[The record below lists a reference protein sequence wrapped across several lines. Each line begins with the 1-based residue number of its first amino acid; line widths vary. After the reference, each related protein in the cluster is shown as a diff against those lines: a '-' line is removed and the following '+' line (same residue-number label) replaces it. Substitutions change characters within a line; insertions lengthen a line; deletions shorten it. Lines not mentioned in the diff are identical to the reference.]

1 MDKLGKPGSGFARTR
16 IPRPQIVF
24 HSIQPPSHS
33 QVSGICRSC
42 PCKMSQFPQKSS
54 MEPPLSECMNSR
66 VDSLDS
72 LSMDNFWLEVE
83 NIKQS
88 TEAEQEEC
96 NLADVKTPE
105 EGEAEA
111 EWLQDA
117 GLSDLIGEDTSENDN
132 IVLLSTLT
140 KTQAAAVQ
148 RRLDTYSRS
157 RRKKNKPPV
166 RDVRDIFGVV
176 GSENTLNAEPTSA
189 LQCKYGFSAED
200 YGSPVQ
206 TNILSMSYLPGTSTN
221 MSNHNIPLWWL
232 NVIPTLQMRKLRHTE
247 EKVVEMEES
256 DKDRSQHSV
265 ETSNCTQKHSRG
277 LQDFSCM
284 LRSPG
289 KEEIFCTD
297 IAYSEQAAI
306 LLKGSFL
313 QEPRKIKDE
322 SALTQFKIP
331 KGRLGMTRIGDL
343 SSQDM
348 KKIPTLALIE
358 LTALC
363 DILGLELKRNKA
375 AKQKAKENR
384 LFGVPLST
392 LLENDQKLIP
402 NAKVPLILQ
411 ALLSC
416 LEKKGLDTEGI
427 LRVSGSQT
435 RIKSLEEKLESD
447 FYTGLF
453 RWDEVRQN
461 DVSGLLKRFI
471 RELPTPLLTAEYLPA
486 FAAVQNIPDL
496 KQRLQALNLLIL
508 ILPEPNR
515 NTLKALLEFLS
526 KVVAREKKNKMNLW
540 NVSTVIAPNL
550 FMHKGL
556 ANKIPEGKEKQLAEG
571 AADVVRM
578 MIHYQDLLWTIS
590 SFLVAQVRKLN
601 ESSSRRYQFYDK
613 RIKNLLRKIHTD
625 KDKVEK
631 NQAEPSK
638 TVKVQTSLLLKD
650 SLEVHLNNGTKAAD
664 VLRQFQKHLSQNG
677 WSIVNKV
684 SLIKRNGAVESM
696 NLLLY
701 EVGGNI
707 SEHCLDP
714 DTYLLDLYHINP
726 HAEWIIKQNPSFP
739 RML

>member
-1 MDKLGKPGSGFARTR
+1 STR
-16 IPRPQIVF
+16 N
-24 HSIQPPSHS
+24 
-33 QVSGICRSC
+33 C
-42 PCKMSQFPQKSS
+42 PCKMSQLPPKS
-54 MEPPLSECMNSR
+54 PLASPASESTNSR
-66 VDSLDS
+66 VESLDN
-72 LSMDNFWLEVE
+72 LSMDSFWLEVE

-88 TEAEQEEC
+88 AEAEQEEC
-96 NLADVKTPE
+96 SLADVKTQE

-117 GLSDLIGEDTSENDN
+117 GLSDLLGDCASENDN

-157 RRKKNKPPV
+157 RRRKNKHPV
-166 RDVRDIFGVV
+166 RDVRDVFGSKERGIQPRSVV
-176 GSENTLNAEPTSA
+176 AQCPDFKSSPFWLSKIQDYLSSAAEA
-189 LQCKYGFSAED
+189 QD
-200 YGSPVQ
+200 YS
-206 TNILSMSYLPGTSTN
+206 
-221 MSNHNIPLWWL
+221 
-232 NVIPTLQMRKLRHTE
+232 
-247 EKVVEMEES
+247 
-256 DKDRSQHSV
+256 
-265 ETSNCTQKHSRG
+265 CTVRN
-277 LQDFSCM
+277 
-284 LRSPG
+284 PG
-289 KEEIFCTD
+289 KEELFNMD
-297 IAYSEQAAI
+297 VAYSEQAAV

-313 QEPRKIKDE
+313 SEPRRLKDGN
-322 SALTQFKIP
+322 ALPKFKIP
-331 KGRLGMTRIGDL
+331 KGRLGVTRIGDL
-343 SSQDM
+343 SAQDM

-363 DILGLELKRNKA
+363 DVLGFELKRNKA
-375 AKQKAKENR
+375 AKLKTTEKR
-384 LFGVPLST
+384 LFGVPLNT
-392 LLENDQKLIP
+392 LLENDQKLLP
-402 NAKVPLILQ
+402 STKVPLLLQ

-416 LEKKGLDTEGI
+416 LEKRGLETEGI

-435 RIKSLEEKLESD
+435 RIKSLEQKLEKD

-453 RWDEVRQN
+453 RWDEVHQN

-471 RELPTPLLTAEYLPA
+471 RELPAPLLTAEYLPA

-526 KVVAREKKNKMNLW
+526 KVVARENNNKMNLW
-540 NVSTVIAPNL
+540 NVSTVMAPNL

-556 ANKIPEGKEKQLAEG
+556 PNKIPEGKEKQLAEG

-578 MIHYQDLLWTIS
+578 MIHYQDLLWTVS

-601 ESSSRRYQFYDK
+601 ESNSKRYQFYDK
-613 RIKNLLRKIHTD
+613 RIKNLLRKIHAD

-638 TVKVQTSLLLKD
+638 IVKVHASLLLKD
-650 SLEVHLNNGTKAAD
+650 SLEVHLNNATRVAD
-664 VLRQFQKHLSQNG
+664 VLRQFQKNLCQNG
-677 WSIVNKV
+677 WNIVNTVNLRKC
-684 SLIKRNGAVESM
+684 NNSM
-696 NLLLY
+696 ECTNLLLY

-707 SEHCLDP
+707 GEHCLDP

-726 HAEWIIKQNPSFP
+726 HAEWIIKQNPSYP
-739 RML
+739 RMF

>member
-42 PCKMSQFPQKSS
+42 PCKMSQFSQKRS

-88 TEAEQEEC
+88 TETEQEEC

-105 EGEAEA
+105 DTAFLLIPYLSEGEAEA

-117 GLSDLIGEDTSENDN
+117 GLSDLIGEDTSDNGN

-176 GSENTLNAEPTSA
+176 NSEE
-189 LQCKYGFSAED
+189 
-200 YGSPVQ
+200 
-206 TNILSMSYLPGTSTN
+206 M
-221 MSNHNIPLWWL
+221 
-232 NVIPTLQMRKLRHTE
+232 
-247 EKVVEMEES
+247 VVGMEES

-265 ETSNCTQKHSRG
+265 ETSDYTQKHSRG

-313 QEPRKIKDE
+313 RESRRIKDE
-322 SALTQFKIP
+322 SALTFKIP
-331 KGRLGMTRIGDL
+331 KGRLGVTRIGDL
-343 SSQDM
+343 SPQDM

-375 AKQKAKENR
+375 SKQKTKENR

-402 NAKVPLILQ
+402 NTKVPLILQ

-601 ESSSRRYQFYDK
+601 ESSSRRYQFYDR
-613 RIKNLLRKIHTD
+613 RIKNLLRKIHAD

-684 SLIKRNGAVESM
+684 SLIKRNGAVESL

>member
-33 QVSGICRSC
+33 QVSGICSRSC
-42 PCKMSQFPQKSS
+42 PCKMSQFSQKRS

-88 TEAEQEEC
+88 TETEQEEC

-117 GLSDLIGEDTSENDN
+117 GLSDLIGEDTSDNGN

-176 GSENTLNAEPTSA
+176 NSEE
-189 LQCKYGFSAED
+189 
-200 YGSPVQ
+200 
-206 TNILSMSYLPGTSTN
+206 M
-221 MSNHNIPLWWL
+221 
-232 NVIPTLQMRKLRHTE
+232 
-247 EKVVEMEES
+247 VVGMEES

-265 ETSNCTQKHSRG
+265 ETSDYTQKPDSRG

-313 QEPRKIKDE
+313 RESRRIKDE

-331 KGRLGMTRIGDL
+331 KGRLGVTRIGDL
-343 SSQDM
+343 SPQDM

-375 AKQKAKENR
+375 SKQKTKENR

-402 NAKVPLILQ
+402 NTKVPLILQ

-601 ESSSRRYQFYDK
+601 ESSSRRYQFYDR
-613 RIKNLLRKIHTD
+613 RIKNLLRKIHAD

-684 SLIKRNGAVESM
+684 SLIKRNGAVESL

>member
-1 MDKLGKPGSGFARTR
+1 
-16 IPRPQIVF
+16 
-24 HSIQPPSHS
+24 
-33 QVSGICRSC
+33 
-42 PCKMSQFPQKSS
+42 MSQFSQKRS

-88 TEAEQEEC
+88 TETEQEEC

-117 GLSDLIGEDTSENDN
+117 GLSDLIGEDTSDNGN

-176 GSENTLNAEPTSA
+176 NSEE
-189 LQCKYGFSAED
+189 
-200 YGSPVQ
+200 
-206 TNILSMSYLPGTSTN
+206 M
-221 MSNHNIPLWWL
+221 
-232 NVIPTLQMRKLRHTE
+232 
-247 EKVVEMEES
+247 VVGMEES

-265 ETSNCTQKHSRG
+265 ETSDYTQKHSRG

-313 QEPRKIKDE
+313 RESRRIKDE
-322 SALTQFKIP
+322 SALTFKIP
-331 KGRLGMTRIGDL
+331 KGRLGVTRIGDL
-343 SSQDM
+343 SPQDM

-375 AKQKAKENR
+375 SKQKTKENR

-402 NAKVPLILQ
+402 NTKVPLILQ

-601 ESSSRRYQFYDK
+601 ESSSRRYQFYDR
-613 RIKNLLRKIHTD
+613 RIKNLLRKIHAD

-684 SLIKRNGAVESM
+684 SLIKRNGAVESL

>member
-1 MDKLGKPGSGFARTR
+1 MESSFSYSAPRKGQPGFSVPPPPRIAPPLPGSCLGLPRLSWLHPFPPRSGFSLQPGSFQTR
-16 IPRPQIVF
+16 PASALLPGASTWKRWGQSRCGIQSELGVRALPTQGSPRR
-24 HSIQPPSHS
+24 
-33 QVSGICRSC
+33 RSSTRNC
-42 PCKMSQFPQKSS
+42 PCKMNQFPQKSS
-54 MEPPLSECMNSR
+54 PESPLLECMNSR
-66 VDSLDS
+66 ADSLDS

-117 GLSDLIGEDTSENDN
+117 GLSDLIGDHTLDNGN

-157 RRKKNKPPV
+157 RRKKSKPPV
-166 RDVRDIFGVV
+166 RDVRDIFG
-176 GSENTLNAEPTSA
+176 GANSEEMVAE
-189 LQCKYGFSAED
+189 
-200 YGSPVQ
+200 V
-206 TNILSMSYLPGTSTN
+206 
-221 MSNHNIPLWWL
+221 
-232 NVIPTLQMRKLRHTE
+232 
-247 EKVVEMEES
+247 EES
-256 DKDRSQHSV
+256 DVDRSQSQHSV
-265 ETSNCTQKHSRG
+265 ETSNYTQKPDSRG

-284 LRSPG
+284 LGSPG
-289 KEEIFCTD
+289 KEEIFNTD
-297 IAYSEQAAI
+297 VAYSEQAAI

-313 QEPRKIKDE
+313 RESRRIKDK
-322 SALTQFKIP
+322 STLTFKIP
-331 KGRLGMTRIGDL
+331 KGRLGVTRIGDL
-343 SSQDM
+343 SPQDM

-363 DILGLELKRNKA
+363 DVLGLELKRNKA

-384 LFGVPLST
+384 LFGVPLIT

-402 NAKVPLILQ
+402 NTKVPLILQ

-416 LEKKGLDTEGI
+416 LEKKGLDNEGI

-435 RIKSLEEKLESD
+435 RIKGLEQKLESD

-453 RWDEVRQN
+453 HWDEVRQN

-508 ILPEPNR
+508 ILPEANR

-556 ANKIPEGKEKQLAEG
+556 PNKIPEGKEKQLAEG

-590 SFLVAQVRKLN
+590 SFLLAQVRKLN

-638 TVKVQTSLLLKD
+638 TVKVQTSLFMKD

-664 VLRQFQKHLSQNG
+664 VLRQFQKHVSQNG
-677 WSIVNKV
+677 WSIVNTV
-684 SLIKRNGAVESM
+684 NLIKCNGAVESM

-714 DTYLLDLYHINP
+714 DTYLLDLYQVNP
-726 HAEWIIKQNPSFP
+726 HAEWIIRQNPSFP
-739 RML
+739 WML

>member
-16 IPRPQIVF
+16 IPRPQLVF
-24 HSIQPPSHS
+24 HSIQPPSNS
-33 QVSGICRSC
+33 QVSGICSRSC

-66 VDSLDS
+66 ADYLDS

-96 NLADVKTPE
+96 NLTDVKTPE

-117 GLSDLIGEDTSENDN
+117 GLSDLIGDDTSDNDN
-132 IVLLSTLT
+132 VVLLSTLT

-166 RDVRDIFGVV
+166 RDVRDIFGVAS
-176 GSENTLNAEPTSA
+176 SEE
-189 LQCKYGFSAED
+189 
-200 YGSPVQ
+200 
-206 TNILSMSYLPGTSTN
+206 M
-221 MSNHNIPLWWL
+221 
-232 NVIPTLQMRKLRHTE
+232 
-247 EKVVEMEES
+247 VVEMEES
-256 DKDRSQHSV
+256 DKNRCQHSV
-265 ETSNCTQKHSRG
+265 ETSNYAQKHSRG
-277 LQDFSCM
+277 LQDFPCM
-284 LRSPG
+284 LGSPG

-306 LLKGSFL
+306 LLKGSFVR
-313 QEPRKIKDE
+313 ESRRIKDE

-331 KGRLGMTRIGDL
+331 KGRLGVTRIGDL
-343 SSQDM
+343 SPQDM

-402 NAKVPLILQ
+402 NTKVPLILQ

-435 RIKSLEEKLESD
+435 RIKSLGEKLESD
-447 FYTGLF
+447 FYSGLF

-515 NTLKALLEFLS
+515 NTLKTLLEFLS

-613 RIKNLLRKIHTD
+613 RIKNLLRKIHID

-714 DTYLLDLYHINP
+714 DTYLLDLYQINP

>member
-1 MDKLGKPGSGFARTR
+1 MERPGKPAPGVARLR
-16 IPRPQIVF
+16 IPRPRVLL
-24 HSIQPPSHS
+24 QPLEPA
-33 QVSGICRSC
+33 GTGRSTRNC
-42 PCKMSQFPQKSS
+42 PCKMSQIPPKSPLA
-54 MEPPLSECMNSR
+54 PPLSERISSG
-66 VDSLDS
+66 VDSLDR
-72 LSMDNFWLEVE
+72 LSMDSFWLEVE

-88 TEAEQEEC
+88 SEAEQEEC
-96 NLADVKTPE
+96 SLADVKTQE
-105 EGEAEA
+105 EGDAEA

-117 GLSDLIGEDTSENDN
+117 GLSDLLGDRASENDN

-157 RRKKNKPPV
+157 RRRKNKHPV

-176 GSENTLNAEPTSA
+176 GSGETVAEKEDSRSDQLWHN
-189 LQCKYGFSAED
+189 LQTAKVQKQTQD
-200 YGSPVQ
+200 YS
-206 TNILSMSYLPGTSTN
+206 
-221 MSNHNIPLWWL
+221 
-232 NVIPTLQMRKLRHTE
+232 
-247 EKVVEMEES
+247 
-256 DKDRSQHSV
+256 
-265 ETSNCTQKHSRG
+265 CTVRN
-277 LQDFSCM
+277 
-284 LRSPG
+284 PG
-289 KEEIFCTD
+289 KEEAFNMD
-297 IAYSEQAAI
+297 VAYSEQAAI

-313 QEPRKIKDE
+313 SESRRIKDGN
-322 SALTQFKIP
+322 ALTKFKIP
-331 KGRLGMTRIGDL
+331 KGRLGVTRIGDL
-343 SSQDM
+343 SAQDM

-363 DILGLELKRNKA
+363 DVIGFELKRNKA
-375 AKQKAKENR
+375 VKLKTTEKR
-384 LFGVPLST
+384 LFGVPLNT
-392 LLENDQKLIP
+392 LLENDQKLLP
-402 NAKVPLILQ
+402 NTKVPLLLQ

-416 LEKKGLDTEGI
+416 LEKRGLETEGI

-435 RIKSLEEKLESD
+435 RIKSLEQKLESD

-453 RWDEVRQN
+453 RWDEVHQN

-471 RELPTPLLTAEYLPA
+471 RELPAPLLTAEYLPA

-526 KVVAREKKNKMNLW
+526 KVVARENNNKMNLW
-540 NVSTVIAPNL
+540 NVSTVMAPNL

-556 ANKIPEGKEKQLAEG
+556 PNKIPEGKEKQLAEG

-578 MIHYQDLLWTIS
+578 MIHYQDLLWTVS

-601 ESSSRRYQFYDK
+601 ESNSKRYQFCDK
-613 RIKNLLRKIHTD
+613 RIKNLLRKIHAD

-631 NQAEPSK
+631 NQAEPCK
-638 TVKVQTSLLLKD
+638 IVKVHASLLLKD
-650 SLEVHLNNGTKAAD
+650 SLEVHLNNATRVAD
-664 VLRQFQKHLSQNG
+664 VLKQFQKNLCQNG
-677 WSIVNKV
+677 WNIVNTV
-684 SLIKRNGAVESM
+684 SLLKCNNSTEST

-707 SEHCLDP
+707 GEHCLDP

-726 HAEWIIKQNPSFP
+726 HAEWIIKQNPSYP
-739 RML
+739 RMF

>member
-1 MDKLGKPGSGFARTR
+1 MWGGRRGCSQTPSRHLVGDEEQLFVISGEARQLLLNSTAEGHGWTDCCSPPHLDMDKRGTHGSGVAR
-16 IPRPQIVF
+16 
-24 HSIQPPSHS
+24 
-33 QVSGICRSC
+33 SGIPKPWVVLAPAQPASCTRLGSLGSTRNC
-42 PCKMSQFPQKSS
+42 PCKMSQLPLKS
-54 MEPPLSECMNSR
+54 PLASLVSEGMNSR
-66 VDSLDS
+66 VEPLDN
-72 LSMDNFWLEVE
+72 LSMDSFWLEVE

-88 TEAEQEEC
+88 AEAEQEEC
-96 NLADVKTPE
+96 SLADVKTQE

-117 GLSDLIGEDTSENDN
+117 GLSDLLGDRASENDN

-157 RRKKNKPPV
+157 RRRKIKHPV

-176 GSENTLNAEPTSA
+176 NSEERAAE
-189 LQCKYGFSAED
+189 K
-200 YGSPVQ
+200 
-206 TNILSMSYLPGTSTN
+206 
-221 MSNHNIPLWWL
+221 
-232 NVIPTLQMRKLRHTE
+232 
-247 EKVVEMEES
+247 EES
-256 DKDRSQHSV
+256 RPDQLWHNLR
-265 ETSNCTQKHSRG
+265 TSNVQRTETQDYSCTVRN
-277 LQDFSCM
+277 
-284 LRSPG
+284 PG
-289 KEEIFCTD
+289 KEEVFNMD
-297 IAYSEQAAI
+297 IAYSEQAAV
-306 LLKGSFL
+306 LLKGSSFL
-313 QEPRKIKDE
+313 SESRRLKDGN
-322 SALTQFKIP
+322 ALTKFKIP
-331 KGRLGMTRIGDL
+331 KGRLGVTRIGDL
-343 SSQDM
+343 SAQDM

-363 DILGLELKRNKA
+363 DVLGFELKRNKA
-375 AKQKAKENR
+375 AKLKTTEKR
-384 LFGVPLST
+384 LFGVPLNT
-392 LLENDQKLIP
+392 LLENDQKLLP
-402 NAKVPLILQ
+402 NTKVPLLLQ

-416 LEKKGLDTEGI
+416 LEKRGLETEGI

-435 RIKSLEEKLESD
+435 RIKSLEQKLERE

-453 RWDEVRQN
+453 LWDEVHQN

-471 RELPTPLLTAEYLPA
+471 RELPAPLLTAEYLPA

-526 KVVAREKKNKMNLW
+526 KVVARENNNKMNLW
-540 NVSTVIAPNL
+540 NVSTVMAPNL

-556 ANKIPEGKEKQLAEG
+556 PNKIPEGKEKQLAEG

-578 MIHYQDLLWTIS
+578 MIHYQDLLWTVS

-601 ESSSRRYQFYDK
+601 ESNSKRYQFCDK
-613 RIKNLLRKIHTD
+613 RIKNLLRKIHAD

-638 TVKVQTSLLLKD
+638 IVKVHASLLLKD
-650 SLEVHLNNGTKAAD
+650 SLEVHLNNATRVAD
-664 VLRQFQKHLSQNG
+664 VLRQFQKTLCQNG
-677 WSIVNKV
+677 WNIVNTVNFLKC
-684 SLIKRNGAVESM
+684 NNSM
-696 NLLLY
+696 ECTNLFLY

-707 SEHCLDP
+707 GEHCLDP

-726 HAEWIIKQNPSFP
+726 HAEWIIKQNPSYP
-739 RML
+739 RMF

>member
-1 MDKLGKPGSGFARTR
+1 SFSTR
-16 IPRPQIVF
+16 N
-24 HSIQPPSHS
+24 
-33 QVSGICRSC
+33 C
-42 PCKMSQFPQKSS
+42 PCKMSQIPPKS
-54 MEPPLSECMNSR
+54 PLASLFSERVNSR
-66 VDSLDS
+66 VDSLDH
-72 LSMDNFWLEVE
+72 LSMDSFWLEVE

-88 TEAEQEEC
+88 SEAEQEEC
-96 NLADVKTPE
+96 SLADVKAQE
-105 EGEAEA
+105 EGDAEA

-117 GLSDLIGEDTSENDN
+117 GLSDLLGDRASENDN

-157 RRKKNKPPV
+157 RRRKHKHPV

-176 GSENTLNAEPTSA
+176 
-189 LQCKYGFSAED
+189 
-200 YGSPVQ
+200 
-206 TNILSMSYLPGTSTN
+206 
-221 MSNHNIPLWWL
+221 SNGET
-232 NVIPTLQMRKLRHTE
+232 VTQKE
-247 EKVVEMEES
+247 EKRPDQLWHDLQSANVQKQTQDYS
-256 DKDRSQHSV
+256 
-265 ETSNCTQKHSRG
+265 CTVRN
-277 LQDFSCM
+277 
-284 LRSPG
+284 PG
-289 KEEIFCTD
+289 KEEVFNMD
-297 IAYSEQAAI
+297 VAYSEQAAV

-313 QEPRKIKDE
+313 SESRRIKDGN
-322 SALTQFKIP
+322 ALTKFKIP
-331 KGRLGMTRIGDL
+331 KGRLGVTRIGDL
-343 SSQDM
+343 SAQDM

-363 DILGLELKRNKA
+363 DVLGFELKRNKA
-375 AKQKAKENR
+375 VKLKTAEKR
-384 LFGVPLST
+384 LFGVPLNT
-392 LLENDQKLIP
+392 LLENDQKLLP
-402 NAKVPLILQ
+402 NTKVPLLLQ

-416 LEKKGLDTEGI
+416 LEKRGLETEGI

-435 RIKSLEEKLESD
+435 RIKSLEQKLESD
-447 FYTGLF
+447 FYSGLF
-453 RWDEVRQN
+453 RWDDVHQN

-471 RELPTPLLTAEYLPA
+471 RELPAPLLTAEYLPA

-526 KVVAREKKNKMNLW
+526 KVVAREKNNKMNLW
-540 NVSTVIAPNL
+540 NVSTVMAPNL

-556 ANKIPEGKEKQLAEG
+556 PNKIPEGKEKQLAEG

-578 MIHYQDLLWTIS
+578 MIHYQDLLWTVS

-601 ESSSRRYQFYDK
+601 ESNSKRYQFCDK
-613 RIKNLLRKIHTD
+613 RIKNLLRKIHAD

-638 TVKVQTSLLLKD
+638 VVKVHASLLLKD
-650 SLEVHLNNGTKAAD
+650 SLEVHLNNATRVAD
-664 VLRQFQKHLSQNG
+664 VLKQFQKNLCQNG
-677 WSIVNKV
+677 WNIVNTVNLLKCN
-684 SLIKRNGAVESM
+684 SSMEST

-707 SEHCLDP
+707 GEHCLDP

-726 HAEWIIKQNPSFP
+726 HAEWIIKQNPSYII
-739 RML
+739 

>member
-1 MDKLGKPGSGFARTR
+1 MSASSPDILILIDFNLFLSSL
-16 IPRPQIVF
+16 
-24 HSIQPPSHS
+24 HS
-33 QVSGICRSC
+33 RSC
-42 PCKMSQFPQKSS
+42 PCKMSQFPQKRS

-88 TEAEQEEC
+88 TETEQEEC

-117 GLSDLIGEDTSENDN
+117 GLSDLIGEDTSDNDN

-176 GSENTLNAEPTSA
+176 NSEVCCFTDFQNISMHPSSFFGFLA
-189 LQCKYGFSAED
+189 L
-200 YGSPVQ
+200 
-206 TNILSMSYLPGTSTN
+206 
-221 MSNHNIPLWWL
+221 
-232 NVIPTLQMRKLRHTE
+232 
-247 EKVVEMEES
+247 
-256 DKDRSQHSV
+256 
-265 ETSNCTQKHSRG
+265 
-277 LQDFSCM
+277 
-284 LRSPG
+284 SPG

-313 QEPRKIKDE
+313 RESRRIKDE
-322 SALTQFKIP
+322 SQFKIP
-331 KGRLGMTRIGDL
+331 KGRLGVTRIGDL
-343 SSQDM
+343 SPQDM

-375 AKQKAKENR
+375 SKQKTKENR

-402 NAKVPLILQ
+402 NTKVPLILQ

-601 ESSSRRYQFYDK
+601 ESTSRRYQFYDK

-631 NQAEPSK
+631 NQ

-684 SLIKRNGAVESM
+684 SLIKRVQNTSFE
-696 NLLLY
+696 NLCFY
-701 EVGGNI
+701 PTG
-707 SEHCLDP
+707 EHCLDP

-726 HAEWIIKQNPSFP
+726 HAEWIIRQNPSFP

>member
-1 MDKLGKPGSGFARTR
+1 MDKIGKPASAFSRTR
-16 IPRPQIVF
+16 IPRPQIVL
-24 HSIQPPSHS
+24 QPIHGPIHS
-33 QVSGICRSC
+33 QVLGICRNC
-42 PCKMSQFPQKSS
+42 PCKMSQLPQKSS
-54 MEPPLSECMNSR
+54 VEPLLSGCLNSR
-66 VDSLDS
+66 ADSLDS
-72 LSMDNFWLEVE
+72 LSMDSFWLEVE

-96 NLADVKTPE
+96 NLADIKTPE

-117 GLSDLIGEDTSENDN
+117 GLSDLIGEHNLDNDNN

-166 RDVRDIFGVV
+166 RDVRDVFGVAS
-176 GSENTLNAEPTSA
+176 SEEIVKEL
-189 LQCKYGFSAED
+189 
-200 YGSPVQ
+200 
-206 TNILSMSYLPGTSTN
+206 
-221 MSNHNIPLWWL
+221 
-232 NVIPTLQMRKLRHTE
+232 
-247 EKVVEMEES
+247 EES
-256 DKDRSQHSV
+256 DMVQSQHSV
-265 ETSNCTQKHSRG
+265 ETSNYTKKPDSRG

-297 IAYSEQAAI
+297 IAYSEQAAL
-306 LLKGSFL
+306 LLKGSL
-313 QEPRKIKDE
+313 LREPRRTKDE
-322 SALTQFKIP
+322 STLTFKIL
-331 KGRLGMTRIGDL
+331 KGRLGVTRIGDL
-343 SSQDM
+343 SPQDM

-384 LFGVPLST
+384 LFGIPLST
-392 LLENDQKLIP
+392 LLENDRKLNP
-402 NAKVPLILQ
+402 NIKVPLILQ

-427 LRVSGSQT
+427 LRVSGSQM
-435 RIKSLEEKLESD
+435 RIKSLEQRLESE

-556 ANKIPEGKEKQLAEG
+556 VNKIPEGKEKQLAEG
-571 AADVVRM
+571 AADVVRL

-601 ESSSRRYQFYDK
+601 ESSNRRYQFYDK

-664 VLRQFQKHLSQNG
+664 VLRQFQKHLSQNS
-677 WSIVNKV
+677 WSIVNTV
-684 SLIKRNGAVESM
+684 NLIKCNGALESM

-707 SEHCLDP
+707 SERCLDP

-726 HAEWIIKQNPSFP
+726 HAEWIIRQNPSFP

>member
-1 MDKLGKPGSGFARTR
+1 MTSGTALVAVSSGREFPLSAVLWQFLLTKAKPPGSQKPALLYARRSTR
-16 IPRPQIVF
+16 T
-24 HSIQPPSHS
+24 
-33 QVSGICRSC
+33 C
-42 PCKMSQFPQKSS
+42 PCKMSQLPQKSPLAS
-54 MEPPLSECMNSR
+54 PLSEDMTSR
-66 VDSLDS
+66 VDSLDNLPMES
-72 LSMDNFWLEVE
+72 FWLEVE

-96 NLADVKTPE
+96 SLADVKTQE

-117 GLSDLIGEDTSENDN
+117 GLSDLIGDHASENDN
-132 IVLLSTLT
+132 ALLSTLT

-157 RRKKNKPPV
+157 RRRKNKPPV

-176 GSENTLNAEPTSA
+176 GSGETVTEKEEP
-189 LQCKYGFSAED
+189 
-200 YGSPVQ
+200 SPD
-206 TNILSMSYLPGTSTN
+206 LLW
-221 MSNHNIPLWWL
+221 HN
-232 NVIPTLQMRKLRHTE
+232 LR
-247 EKVVEMEES
+247 
-256 DKDRSQHSV
+256 
-265 ETSNCTQKHSRG
+265 TSNVQKHT
-277 LQDFSCM
+277 QDYSCTV
-284 LRSPG
+284 RSPG
-289 KEEIFCTD
+289 KEEVFNMD
-297 IAYSEQAAI
+297 VAYSEQAAV

-313 QEPRKIKDE
+313 SESKRIKDGNV
-322 SALTQFKIP
+322 LTKFKIP
-331 KGRLGMTRIGDL
+331 KGRLGVTRIGDL
-343 SSQDM
+343 SAQDM

-363 DILGLELKRNKA
+363 DVLGFELKRNKA
-375 AKQKAKENR
+375 AKLKTTEKK
-384 LFGVPLST
+384 LFGVPLTT
-392 LLENDQKLIP
+392 LLENDQKLLP
-402 NAKVPLILQ
+402 NTKVPLLLQ

-416 LEKKGLDTEGI
+416 LEKRGLETEGI

-435 RIKSLEEKLESD
+435 RIKSLEQKLERD

-453 RWDEVRQN
+453 RWDEVHQN

-471 RELPTPLLTAEYLPA
+471 RELPAPLLTAEYLPA

-526 KVVAREKKNKMNLW
+526 KVVSRENNNKMNLW
-540 NVSTVIAPNL
+540 NVSTVMAPNL

-556 ANKIPEGKEKQLAEG
+556 PNKIPEGKEKQLAEG

-578 MIHYQDLLWTIS
+578 MIHYQDLLWTVS

-601 ESSSRRYQFYDK
+601 ESNSKRYQFCDK
-613 RIKNLLRKIHTD
+613 RLKNLLRKIHAD

-638 TVKVQTSLLLKD
+638 VVKVHASLLLKD
-650 SLEVHLNNGTKAAD
+650 SLEVRLNNATRVAD
-664 VLRQFQKHLSQNG
+664 VLRQFQKNLCQNG
-677 WSIVNKV
+677 WNIVNTVNLLK
-684 SLIKRNGAVESM
+684 SNNSVEGT

-707 SEHCLDP
+707 GEHCLDP

-726 HAEWIIKQNPSFP
+726 HAEWIIKQNPSYP
-739 RML
+739 RMF

>member
-1 MDKLGKPGSGFARTR
+1 AATQVILRVARL
-16 IPRPQIVF
+16 INELV
-24 HSIQPPSHS
+24 SSLQPPIRALISVYLFLFS
-33 QVSGICRSC
+33 LSTGNC
-42 PCKMSQFPQKSS
+42 PCKMSWFLQKSS
-54 MEPPLSECMNSR
+54 SEPPLLECMNSR
-66 VDSLDS
+66 ADSLDS

-117 GLSDLIGEDTSENDN
+117 GLSDLIGDHTSDNGN

-166 RDVRDIFGVV
+166 RDVRDIFG
-176 GSENTLNAEPTSA
+176 GANSE
-189 LQCKYGFSAED
+189 
-200 YGSPVQ
+200 
-206 TNILSMSYLPGTSTN
+206 
-221 MSNHNIPLWWL
+221 
-232 NVIPTLQMRKLRHTE
+232 
-247 EKVVEMEES
+247 
-256 DKDRSQHSV
+256 
-265 ETSNCTQKHSRG
+265 
-277 LQDFSCM
+277 DFSCM
-284 LRSPG
+284 LGSPG
-289 KEEIFCTD
+289 KEEIFSTD

-313 QEPRKIKDE
+313 QESRRIKDK
-322 SALTQFKIP
+322 STLTKFKIP
-331 KGRLGMTRIGDL
+331 KGRLGVTRIGDL
-343 SSQDM
+343 SPQDM
-348 KKIPTLALIE
+348 KKVPTLALIE

-375 AKQKAKENR
+375 AKQKGKENH

-402 NAKVPLILQ
+402 NTKVPLILQ

-435 RIKSLEEKLESD
+435 RIKSLEQKLESD

-453 RWDEVRQN
+453 HWEEVRQN

-556 ANKIPEGKEKQLAEG
+556 PNKIPEGKEKQLAEG

-578 MIHYQDLLWTIS
+578 MIHYQDLLWTVS
-590 SFLVAQVRKLN
+590 TFLVAQVRKLN
-601 ESSSRRYQFYDK
+601 ESSSRRYQFYDR
-613 RIKNLLRKIHTD
+613 RIKNLLRKIHMD
-625 KDKVEK
+625 KDKVDK
-631 NQAEPSK
+631 NQAE
-638 TVKVQTSLLLKD
+638 TVKVQTSLVVKD
-650 SLEVHLNNGTKAAD
+650 SLEVHLNSGTKAAD
-664 VLRQFQKHLSQNG
+664 VLRQFQKHVTQNG
-677 WSIVNKV
+677 WSICE
-684 SLIKRNGAVESM
+684 GAKYFFLKFVFY
-696 NLLLY
+696 LT
-701 EVGGNI
+701 G
-707 SEHCLDP
+707 EHCLDP
-714 DTYLLDLYHINP
+714 DTYLLDLYQINP
-726 HAEWIIKQNPSFP
+726 HAEWIIRQNPSFP
-739 RML
+739 RLL

>member
-1 MDKLGKPGSGFARTR
+1 MDKFGKPGSGFARTR

-24 HSIQPPSHS
+24 HSIQAPSYS
-33 QVSGICRSC
+33 QVSGICSRSY

-66 VDSLDS
+66 AGSLDS

-96 NLADVKTPE
+96 NLADVKAPE

-117 GLSDLIGEDTSENDN
+117 GLSDLIGDDTSDNDN

-166 RDVRDIFGVV
+166 RDVRDIFGVAN
-176 GSENTLNAEPTSA
+176 SEET
-189 LQCKYGFSAED
+189 
-200 YGSPVQ
+200 
-206 TNILSMSYLPGTSTN
+206 
-221 MSNHNIPLWWL
+221 
-232 NVIPTLQMRKLRHTE
+232 
-247 EKVVEMEES
+247 VVEMEES

-265 ETSNCTQKHSRG
+265 ETSNYTQKPDSRG

-284 LRSPG
+284 LGSPG

-313 QEPRKIKDE
+313 RESRRIKDE
-322 SALTQFKIP
+322 SAPTQFRIP
-331 KGRLGMTRIGDL
+331 KGRLGVTRIGDL
-343 SSQDM
+343 SPQDM

-375 AKQKAKENR
+375 ARQKAKENR

-402 NAKVPLILQ
+402 NTKVPLILQ

-453 RWDEVRQN
+453 HWDEVRQN

-471 RELPTPLLTAEYLPA
+471 RELPIPLLTAEYLPA

-613 RIKNLLRKIHTD
+613 RIKNLLRKIHID
-625 KDKVEK
+625 KDKAEK

-726 HAEWIIKQNPSFP
+726 HAEWIIRQNPSFP

>member
-42 PCKMSQFPQKSS
+42 PCKMSQFPQKRS

-88 TEAEQEEC
+88 TETEQEEC

-117 GLSDLIGEDTSENDN
+117 GLSDLIGEDTSDNDN

-176 GSENTLNAEPTSA
+176 NSEE
-189 LQCKYGFSAED
+189 
-200 YGSPVQ
+200 
-206 TNILSMSYLPGTSTN
+206 M
-221 MSNHNIPLWWL
+221 
-232 NVIPTLQMRKLRHTE
+232 
-247 EKVVEMEES
+247 VVGMEES

-265 ETSNCTQKHSRG
+265 ETSDYTQKPDSRG

-313 QEPRKIKDE
+313 RESRRIKDE

-331 KGRLGMTRIGDL
+331 KGRLGVTRIGDL
-343 SSQDM
+343 SPQDM

-375 AKQKAKENR
+375 SKQKTKENR

-402 NAKVPLILQ
+402 NTKVPLILQ

-601 ESSSRRYQFYDK
+601 ESTSRRYQFYDK

-684 SLIKRNGAVESM
+684 SLIKRNGAVESL

-726 HAEWIIKQNPSFP
+726 HAEWIIRQNPSFP

>member
-33 QVSGICRSC
+33 QVSGICSLNFQPLDHVIPFSARLESSLSSICSPRNRSC
-42 PCKMSQFPQKSS
+42 PCKMSQFSQKRS

-88 TEAEQEEC
+88 TETEQEEC

-105 EGEAEA
+105 DTAFLLIPCLSEGEAEA

-117 GLSDLIGEDTSENDN
+117 GLSDLIGEDTSDNGN

-176 GSENTLNAEPTSA
+176 NSEE
-189 LQCKYGFSAED
+189 
-200 YGSPVQ
+200 
-206 TNILSMSYLPGTSTN
+206 M
-221 MSNHNIPLWWL
+221 
-232 NVIPTLQMRKLRHTE
+232 
-247 EKVVEMEES
+247 VVGMEES

-265 ETSNCTQKHSRG
+265 ETSDYTQKHSRG

-313 QEPRKIKDE
+313 RESRRIKDE

-331 KGRLGMTRIGDL
+331 KGRLGVTRIGDL
-343 SSQDM
+343 SPQDM

-375 AKQKAKENR
+375 SKQKTKENR

-402 NAKVPLILQ
+402 NTKVPLILQ

-601 ESSSRRYQFYDK
+601 ESSSRRYQFYDR
-613 RIKNLLRKIHTD
+613 RIKNLLRKIHAD

-684 SLIKRNGAVESM
+684 SLIKRNGAVESL

-726 HAEWIIKQNPSFP
+726 HAEWIIRQNPSFP

>member
-24 HSIQPPSHS
+24 YSIQPPSHS
-33 QVSGICRSC
+33 QVSGICSRSC

-117 GLSDLIGEDTSENDN
+117 GLSDLIGEDTSDNDN

-176 GSENTLNAEPTSA
+176 NSEE
-189 LQCKYGFSAED
+189 
-200 YGSPVQ
+200 
-206 TNILSMSYLPGTSTN
+206 M
-221 MSNHNIPLWWL
+221 
-232 NVIPTLQMRKLRHTE
+232 
-247 EKVVEMEES
+247 VVEMEES

-265 ETSNCTQKHSRG
+265 ETSNYTQKHSRG

-313 QEPRKIKDE
+313 RESRRIKDE

-331 KGRLGMTRIGDL
+331 KGRLGVTRIGDL
-343 SSQDM
+343 SPQDM
-348 KKIPTLALIE
+348 KKIPTLAMIE

-402 NAKVPLILQ
+402 NTKVPLILQ

-471 RELPTPLLTAEYLPA
+471 RELPIPLLTAEYLPA

-726 HAEWIIKQNPSFP
+726 HAEWIIRQNPSFP

>member
-33 QVSGICRSC
+33 QVSGICSLNFQPLDHVIPFSARLESSLSSICSPRNRSC
-42 PCKMSQFPQKSS
+42 PCKMSQFSQKRS

-88 TEAEQEEC
+88 TETEQEEC

-117 GLSDLIGEDTSENDN
+117 GLSDLIGEDTSDNGN

-176 GSENTLNAEPTSA
+176 NSEE
-189 LQCKYGFSAED
+189 
-200 YGSPVQ
+200 
-206 TNILSMSYLPGTSTN
+206 M
-221 MSNHNIPLWWL
+221 
-232 NVIPTLQMRKLRHTE
+232 
-247 EKVVEMEES
+247 VVGMEES

-265 ETSNCTQKHSRG
+265 ETSDYTQKPDSRG

-313 QEPRKIKDE
+313 RESRRIKDE
-322 SALTQFKIP
+322 SALTFKIP
-331 KGRLGMTRIGDL
+331 KGRLGVTRIGDL
-343 SSQDM
+343 SPQDM

-375 AKQKAKENR
+375 SKQKTKENR

-402 NAKVPLILQ
+402 NTKVPLILQ

-601 ESSSRRYQFYDK
+601 ESSSRRYQFYDR
-613 RIKNLLRKIHTD
+613 RIKNLLRKIHAD

-684 SLIKRNGAVESM
+684 SLIKRNGAVESL

>member
-33 QVSGICRSC
+33 QVSGICSRSC
-42 PCKMSQFPQKSS
+42 PCKMSQFSQKRS

-88 TEAEQEEC
+88 TETEQEEC

-105 EGEAEA
+105 DTAFLLIPCLSEGEAEA

-117 GLSDLIGEDTSENDN
+117 GLSDLIGEDTSDNGN

-176 GSENTLNAEPTSA
+176 NSEE
-189 LQCKYGFSAED
+189 
-200 YGSPVQ
+200 
-206 TNILSMSYLPGTSTN
+206 M
-221 MSNHNIPLWWL
+221 
-232 NVIPTLQMRKLRHTE
+232 
-247 EKVVEMEES
+247 VVGMEES

-265 ETSNCTQKHSRG
+265 ETSDYTQKHSRG

-313 QEPRKIKDE
+313 RESRRIKDE

-331 KGRLGMTRIGDL
+331 KGRLGVTRIGDL
-343 SSQDM
+343 SPQDM

-375 AKQKAKENR
+375 SKQKTKENR

-402 NAKVPLILQ
+402 NTKVPLILQ

-601 ESSSRRYQFYDK
+601 ESSSRRYQFYDR
-613 RIKNLLRKIHTD
+613 RIKNLLRKIHAD

-684 SLIKRNGAVESM
+684 SLIKRNGAVESL

-726 HAEWIIKQNPSFP
+726 HAEWIIRQNPSFP

>member
-24 HSIQPPSHS
+24 HSIQPSSHS

-140 KTQAAAVQ
+140 KTQTAAVQ

-176 GSENTLNAEPTSA
+176 SS
-189 LQCKYGFSAED
+189 
-200 YGSPVQ
+200 
-206 TNILSMSYLPGTSTN
+206 
-221 MSNHNIPLWWL
+221 
-232 NVIPTLQMRKLRHTE
+232 E

-256 DKDRSQHSV
+256 DKDWSQHSV
-265 ETSNCTQKHSRG
+265 ETSNCTQKPDSRG

-313 QEPRKIKDE
+313 REPRKIKDE

-331 KGRLGMTRIGDL
+331 KGRLGVTRIGDL

-402 NAKVPLILQ
+402 NTKVPLILQ

-447 FYTGLF
+447 FYNGLF
-453 RWDEVRQN
+453 HWDEVRQN

-601 ESSSRRYQFYDK
+601 ESSSRRYQFYDR

-726 HAEWIIKQNPSFP
+726 HAEWIIRQNPSFP
-739 RML
+739 RIL

>member
-16 IPRPQIVF
+16 IPRPQLVF

-33 QVSGICRSC
+33 QVSGICSRSC

-66 VDSLDS
+66 ADYLDS

-96 NLADVKTPE
+96 NLTDVKTPE

-117 GLSDLIGEDTSENDN
+117 GLSDLIGDDTSDNDN
-132 IVLLSTLT
+132 VVLLSTLT

-166 RDVRDIFGVV
+166 RDVRDIFGVAS
-176 GSENTLNAEPTSA
+176 SEE
-189 LQCKYGFSAED
+189 
-200 YGSPVQ
+200 
-206 TNILSMSYLPGTSTN
+206 M
-221 MSNHNIPLWWL
+221 
-232 NVIPTLQMRKLRHTE
+232 
-247 EKVVEMEES
+247 VVEMEES
-256 DKDRSQHSV
+256 DKNRSQHSV
-265 ETSNCTQKHSRG
+265 ETSNYAQKHSRG
-277 LQDFSCM
+277 LQDFPCM
-284 LRSPG
+284 LGSPG

-306 LLKGSFL
+306 LLKGSFVR
-313 QEPRKIKDE
+313 ESRRIKDE
-322 SALTQFKIP
+322 SALTFKIP
-331 KGRLGMTRIGDL
+331 KGRLGVTRIGDL
-343 SSQDM
+343 SPQDM

-402 NAKVPLILQ
+402 NTKVPLILQ

-435 RIKSLEEKLESD
+435 RIKSLGEKLESD

-515 NTLKALLEFLS
+515 NTLKTLLEFLG

-714 DTYLLDLYHINP
+714 DTYLLDLYQINP

>member
-24 HSIQPPSHS
+24 HSIQPSSHS
-33 QVSGICRSC
+33 QVSGICSRSC

-105 EGEAEA
+105 DTAFLLIPCLSEGEAEA

-140 KTQAAAVQ
+140 KTQTAAVQ

-176 GSENTLNAEPTSA
+176 SS
-189 LQCKYGFSAED
+189 
-200 YGSPVQ
+200 
-206 TNILSMSYLPGTSTN
+206 
-221 MSNHNIPLWWL
+221 
-232 NVIPTLQMRKLRHTE
+232 E

-256 DKDRSQHSV
+256 DKDWSQHSV
-265 ETSNCTQKHSRG
+265 ETSNCTQKPDSRG

-313 QEPRKIKDE
+313 REPRKIKDE
-322 SALTQFKIP
+322 SALTFKIP
-331 KGRLGMTRIGDL
+331 KGRLGVTRIGDL

-402 NAKVPLILQ
+402 NTKVPLILQ

-447 FYTGLF
+447 FYNGLF
-453 RWDEVRQN
+453 HWDEVRQN

-601 ESSSRRYQFYDK
+601 ESSSRRYQFYDR

-726 HAEWIIKQNPSFP
+726 HAEWIIRQNPSFP
-739 RML
+739 RIL

>member
-1 MDKLGKPGSGFARTR
+1 MGRLCNGSAACNYEACL
-16 IPRPQIVF
+16 VCVCL
-24 HSIQPPSHS
+24 SHS
-33 QVSGICRSC
+33 CPRVQIFMQGSMLLNKTCLLAVFKSVVIYFEDTYTDTLFISRLLSKSPLHIRGAAYRTEQRGRASTRNC
-42 PCKMSQFPQKSS
+42 PCKMSQLPQKSPLAS
-54 MEPPLSECMNSR
+54 PLSEDMTTR
-66 VDSLDS
+66 VDNLPMES
-72 LSMDNFWLEVE
+72 FWLEVE

-96 NLADVKTPE
+96 SLADVKTQE

-117 GLSDLIGEDTSENDN
+117 GLSDLIGDHASENDN
-132 IVLLSTLT
+132 ALLSTLT

-157 RRKKNKPPV
+157 RRRKNKPPV

-176 GSENTLNAEPTSA
+176 GSGETVTEKEEP
-189 LQCKYGFSAED
+189 
-200 YGSPVQ
+200 SPD
-206 TNILSMSYLPGTSTN
+206 LLL
-221 MSNHNIPLWWL
+221 HN
-232 NVIPTLQMRKLRHTE
+232 LR
-247 EKVVEMEES
+247 
-256 DKDRSQHSV
+256 
-265 ETSNCTQKHSRG
+265 TSNVQKPETQDYSCTVRN
-277 LQDFSCM
+277 
-284 LRSPG
+284 PG
-289 KEEIFCTD
+289 KEEVFNMD
-297 IAYSEQAAI
+297 VAYSEQAAV

-313 QEPRKIKDE
+313 TESKRIKDGNV
-322 SALTQFKIP
+322 LTKFKIP
-331 KGRLGMTRIGDL
+331 KGRLGVTRIGDL
-343 SSQDM
+343 SAQDM

-363 DILGLELKRNKA
+363 DVLGFELKRNKA
-375 AKQKAKENR
+375 AKLKTTEKR
-384 LFGVPLST
+384 LFGVPLNT
-392 LLENDQKLIP
+392 LLENDQKLLP
-402 NAKVPLILQ
+402 NTKVPLLLQ

-416 LEKKGLDTEGI
+416 LEKRGLETEGI

-435 RIKSLEEKLESD
+435 RIKSLEQKLERD
-447 FYTGLF
+447 FYSGLF
-453 RWDEVRQN
+453 RWDEVHQN

-471 RELPTPLLTAEYLPA
+471 RELPAPLLTAEYLPA

-526 KVVAREKKNKMNLW
+526 KVVSRENNNKMNLW
-540 NVSTVIAPNL
+540 NVSTVMAPNL

-556 ANKIPEGKEKQLAEG
+556 PNKIPEGKEKQLAEG

-578 MIHYQDLLWTIS
+578 MIHYQDLLWTVS

-601 ESSSRRYQFYDK
+601 ESNSKRYQFCDK
-613 RIKNLLRKIHTD
+613 RLKNLLRKIHAD

-638 TVKVQTSLLLKD
+638 VVKVHASLLLKD
-650 SLEVHLNNGTKAAD
+650 SLEVHLNNATRVAD
-664 VLRQFQKHLSQNG
+664 VLKQFQKNLCQNG
-677 WSIVNKV
+677 WNIVNTVNLLKC
-684 SLIKRNGAVESM
+684 NNSM
-696 NLLLY
+696 ECTNLLLY

-707 SEHCLDP
+707 GEHCLDP

-726 HAEWIIKQNPSFP
+726 HAEWVIKQNPSYP
-739 RML
+739 RMF